1 MKLEMEID
9 IEKFRYGLVGDGYLY
24 DEVMEMSEEKLMTIL
39 KDRITHRIQIECSR
53 SLLVIRDVLACR
65 E

>member
-1 MKLEMEID
+1 MTNIEI
-9 IEKFRYGLVGDGYLY
+9 G
-24 DEVMEMSEEKLMTIL
+24 
-39 KDRITHRIQIECSR
+39 ITHRIRIENSR